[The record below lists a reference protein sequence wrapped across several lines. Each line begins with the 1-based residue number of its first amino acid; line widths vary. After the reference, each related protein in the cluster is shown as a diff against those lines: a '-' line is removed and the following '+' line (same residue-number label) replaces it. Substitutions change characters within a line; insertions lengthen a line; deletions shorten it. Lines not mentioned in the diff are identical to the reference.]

1 MMSKEFHTLKGYD
14 ILESKSVTYAM
25 EDYLEMICRLA
36 GENGVVRSSELSE
49 KLNVKPSSVTK
60 MANNLKNAGLVQFEK
75 YGYIRPTEKGF
86 LTGKYLIHRHNVLQ
100 RLLCMINGSD
110 DELEQVEK
118 IEHYLNA
125 RTIENIEKF
134 LCCMENIYK

>member
-1 MMSKEFHTLKGYD
+1 MSKEFHTLKGYD
-14 ILESKSVTYAM
+14 ILEGKSVTYAM

-36 GENGVVRSSELSE
+36 GDSGVVRSSELSE

-60 MANNLKNAGLVQFEK
+60 MANNLKNAGLVQFER
-75 YGYIRPTEKGF
+75 YGYIRPTEKGI
-86 LTGKYLIHRHNVLQ
+86 LTGEYLIHRHNVIE

-125 RTIENIEKF
+125 ETIENIEKF
-134 LCCMENIYK
+134 LRGRDS